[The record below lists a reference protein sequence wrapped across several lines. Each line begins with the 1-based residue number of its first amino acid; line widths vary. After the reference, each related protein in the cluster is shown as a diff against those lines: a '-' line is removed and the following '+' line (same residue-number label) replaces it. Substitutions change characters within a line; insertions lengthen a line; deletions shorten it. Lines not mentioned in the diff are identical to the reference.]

1 MLRWLWTLVMVRS
14 ICDGLNVSAWLVL
27 DTRCW
32 QRRGSDWNRL
42 DVNVWLVLDANC
54 WQCRE
59 RFWNGLDVSDV
70 FDASCG
76 QHRGSDWD
84 GLDVVGNV
92 MTGVVGGVM
101 TKGAD
106 DVMAGMAV

>member
-32 QRRGSDWNRL
+32 RHSGSNCDGLFVNVWLVLDASYWQRRGSDWNRL

-54 WQCRE
+54 LRQSGHCATSK
-59 RFWNGLDVSDV
+59 G
-70 FDASCG
+70 
-76 QHRGSDWD
+76 GS
-84 GLDVVGNV
+84 L
-92 MTGVVGGVM
+92 M
-101 TKGAD
+101 AL
-106 DVMAGMAV
+106 AGMVTLLVARAQSLFGL

>member
-27 DTRCW
+27 DTNYW
-32 QRRGSDWNRL
+32 
-42 DVNVWLVLDANC
+42 
-54 WQCRE
+54 
-59 RFWNGLDVSDV
+59 
-70 FDASCG
+70 

-92 MTGVVGGVM
+92 MTGVVDVVM